1 MESAGVE
8 ILLLCSF
15 TPRELLK
22 SEVLQL
28 GNLGRTCTHGYI

>member
-15 TPRELLK
+15 TPCELLK

-28 GNLGRTCTHGYI
+28 GHWGWICTHCYI

>member
-15 TPRELLK
+15 TPCELLK

-28 GNLGRTCTHGYI
+28 GHWGRTCTHCYI